1 MPCLYSLKTMYRRLP
16 FIILLSILAVFAL
29 RASVVAPSILV
40 QNYSV
45 DDYKASCQNW
55 DLAVS
60 YHGILYV
67 ANNSGLVTFDGNTWN
82 TYPLPDK
89 TPIYKVSFQNDSI
102 YTQGKSSL
110 GYWLYD
116 KLGNLEYHPIDTLPS
131 YINFDDPETNYTI
144 PKEIEEK
151 HPTSFASAGGLN
163 FTGTSTSGIYITNDE
178 EEIFQHLNINN
189 QLQDNIV
196 RSICVQD
203 NNLIWV
209 ALDNG
214 ISQIDINPPIAML
227 GKRSQIGKLED
238 AVKEDNRLYIRTN
251 VGYFSRS
258 LMFGD
263 KFTPISDEIGR
274 SYIHPDTTDNHL
286 SVSSLFKNKDVLSV
300 FANAESIYPVPD
312 NLYWLTIQNEAG
324 LFHRE
329 NGTGTLKCR
338 ILFDNYDL
346 NLVTNGK
353 RIIPLNDSLDLVSA
367 MQGTLLINTRQLIE
381 GSLGGLT
388 MPRFMRIEYQDQEG
402 THYLYP
408 DTQRIDLPHN
418 FQELSLYIGT
428 TVFTPNHQIS
438 YKLEGVSADWSSW
451 QKDGKITFV
460 GTNTHRL
467 AIKSLP
473 YEGNE
478 ELSMIIPS
486 KVLGEI
492 SRNLTGEVPQQVLIS
507 LLNNQIMVV
516 IDNIVIVSRLI
527 EGQFPD
533 YRRVIPPK
541 FALTSK
547 VNIKEL
553 AGAVERVALFSTDG
567 DYSII
572 KMSVAADEITI
583 TSSSPDVGT
592 GLEVVSC
599 QTIGDP
605 LNVAFNAKYI
615 LDILKNLEAEEAVLS
630 MNTSLSPVCV
640 TCADEPD
647 YTYIVTPVRVVF

>member
-1 MPCLYSLKTMYRRLP
+1 MIKELIKKTIFSCSTDEARPL
-16 FIILLSILAVFAL
+16 FTG
-29 RASVVAPSILV
+29 ILV
-40 QNYSV
+40 
-45 DDYKASCQNW
+45 
-55 DLAVS
+55 
-60 YHGILYV
+60 
-67 ANNSGLVTFDGNTWN
+67 
-82 TYPLPDK
+82 
-89 TPIYKVSFQNDSI
+89 
-102 YTQGKSSL
+102 
-110 GYWLYD
+110 
-116 KLGNLEYHPIDTLPS
+116 
-131 YINFDDPETNYTI
+131 
-144 PKEIEEK
+144 
-151 HPTSFASAGGLN
+151 
-163 FTGTSTSGIYITNDE
+163 
-178 EEIFQHLNINN
+178 
-189 QLQDNIV
+189 
-196 RSICVQD
+196 
-203 NNLIWV
+203 
-209 ALDNG
+209 
-214 ISQIDINPPIAML
+214 
-227 GKRSQIGKLED
+227 
-238 AVKEDNRLYIRTN
+238 
-251 VGYFSRS
+251 
-258 LMFGD
+258 
-263 KFTPISDEIGR
+263 
-274 SYIHPDTTDNHL
+274 
-286 SVSSLFKNKDVLSV
+286 
-300 FANAESIYPVPD
+300 
-312 NLYWLTIQNEAG
+312 EA
-324 LFHRE
+324 
-329 NGTGTLKCR
+329 
-338 ILFDNYDL
+338 
-346 NLVTNGK
+346 
-353 RIIPLNDSLDLVSA
+353 
-367 MQGTLLINTRQLIE
+367 
-381 GSLGGLT
+381 
-388 MPRFMRIEYQDQEG
+388 
-402 THYLYP
+402 
-408 DTQRIDLPHN
+408 
-418 FQELSLYIGT
+418 
-428 TVFTPNHQIS
+428 
-438 YKLEGVSADWSSW
+438 
-451 QKDGKITFV
+451 KDGKITFV

-527 EGQFPD
+527 EGQFLD

-599 QTIGDP
+599 QTVGDP